1 MERTKE
7 YWYPKL
13 IEKKD
18 PKYLEIF
25 ADKIDKK
32 NFPYDET
39 LIKHELDHEGMWKA
53 RLDHFAGL

>member
-1 MERTKE
+1 MTIGKNKKSIGIQ
-7 YWYPKL
+7 KL

-39 LIKHELDHEGMWKA
+39 LIKHGV
-53 RLDHFAGL
+53 RS